1 MKRMK
6 LILVLMSAFL
16 SMYGQKVDLIGEDVT
31 FKLDAKHV
39 ETTAVLSL
47 RSNSGFDLSQV
58 MFVPMPLRK
67 EGLLRD
73 TLIIFDI
80 TRNNPITHTRSQPA
94 GLFFSVPFG
103 PNEQKKLRISYIDD
117 HNGKYFM
124 YPMKMQAGYWQGM
137 LSSAGYTLRYDE
149 NVVVIDST
157 SMTPDGTEKT
167 DTGTILSWK
176 RSKFTPLSEF
186 EVWFHLKK

>member
-1 MKRMK
+1 MKRMM
-6 LILVLMSAFL
+6 LTWLLMGTVLF
-16 SMYGQKVDLIGEDVT
+16 MYGQKVDLISEDVT
-31 FKLDAKHV
+31 FKLDNKHV

-47 RSNSGFDLSQV
+47 RSNSGFELSQV

-80 TRNNPITHTRSQPA
+80 THNNYITHTRSQPA
-94 GLFFSVPFG
+94 GLFFAVPFG
-103 PNEQKKLRISYIDD
+103 PNEQKKLRISYVDD

-149 NVVVIDST
+149 NVIVIDST
-157 SMTPDGTEKT
+157 SMAPDGTEKT
-167 DTGTILSWK
+167 DAGTVLSWK